1 MGYAAPTPIQ
11 EKAIPVMF
19 KGDDL
24 VGQAQTGSGKTSAF
38 GIPIVERVDTHSRA
52 IQAIVLVPT
61 RELAQQVTGELNRL
75 VKYKGVKVVT
85 LYGGQPIVKQFNAL
99 QNGAHVIV
107 GTPGRVIDH
116 INRETINLG
125 KVKMAVLDEADE
137 MLDIGFADD
146 MIRILK
152 RTPRSR
158 QTALFS
164 ATVPTFIRRLIYY
177 HLKDPVWVRIGE
189 EIETVS
195 ETRQLYCEVAQRDKL
210 QGLREVLGAPGSHAQ
225 TLIFCRT
232 QIAVDRLARDLQR
245 GGYDVRGIHG
255 GMRQRERDS
264 VMKGFRSGNPKVL
277 VATNVAA
284 RGLDIPSIACVINY
298 DVPDNVEDYVHR
310 IGRTSRMGRPGTA
323 ITLVGEWEM
332 DTFDAIKKRL
342 EDELEELP
350 LFLYRQVA
358 SS

>member
-1 MGYAAPTPIQ
+1 MGYTAPTPIQ
-11 EKAIPVMF
+11 EKAIPILL

-38 GIPIVERVDTHSRA
+38 GIPVLEQADASNRI

-61 RELAQQVTGELNRL
+61 RELAQQVAGELTRL
-75 VKYKGVKVVT
+75 AKYKGVKVVT
-85 LYGGQPIVKQFNAL
+85 LYGGQPIDKQFKAL
-99 QNGAHVIV
+99 GNGAHVIV

-116 INRETINLG
+116 LNRETINLG
-125 KVKMAVLDEADE
+125 QVKMAVLDEADE

-152 RTPRSR
+152 RTPRNR

-177 HLKDPVWVRIGE
+177 HLKDPVWVQIGE

-210 QGLREVLGAPGSHAQ
+210 EGLREVLGVPGEHAQ

-232 QIAVDRLARDLQR
+232 QIAVDRLARDLRR
-245 GGYDVRGIHG
+245 GYEVRGIHG

-264 VMKGFRSGNPKVL
+264 VMKGFRSGNPRIL

-284 RGLDIPSIACVINY
+284 RGLDVPSISCVINY
-298 DVPDNVEDYVHR
+298 DVPDSVEDYVHR

-332 DTFDAIKKRL
+332 DTFDAIKNRL

-350 LFLYRQVA
+350 LSLYGQVA